1 MIYRISIV
9 CSLLFTMLHG
19 QYRDLPD
26 VVTKVATAAGNWL
39 KLETDA
45 RAMAMGGAFVA
56 AGRGVSGIPY
66 NASAIAYLSGSE
78 LVYGKS
84 SYIAGI
90 THNVV
95 SYGRR
100 LSGSDFFGLHLF
112 YLDSGPMAVTNEF
125 YPDGTGE
132 DFRALSMALRFTY
145 ARRLTDRLKVGG
157 SLNYIRDEIYTTLMQ
172 TIAFDLGSNFDT
184 GIYGFVLGMSISNF
198 GPEVQYHGT
207 GLQQTV
213 PDTIDVDGRLLRVTE
228 DFPLPLLF
236 RLGVSNDILGKT
248 SIFKKSDTH
257 RLTVAVDGLY
267 PSDYT
272 VYTCI
277 GLEYG
282 FKDLVFVRGG
292 THFGH
297 DTAGFSVGLGTLVAV
312 GSTKIAVDY
321 AYVDY
326 GVLKTTHQIS
336 IGLKL

>member
-1 MIYRISIV
+1 
-9 CSLLFTMLHG
+9 
-19 QYRDLPD
+19 
-26 VVTKVATAAGNWL
+26 
-39 KLETDA
+39 
-45 RAMAMGGAFVA
+45 
-56 AGRGVSGIPY
+56 
-66 NASAIAYLSGSE
+66 
-78 LVYGKS
+78 
-84 SYIAGI
+84 
-90 THNVV
+90 
-95 SYGRR
+95 
-100 LSGSDFFGLHLF
+100 
-112 YLDSGPMAVTNEF
+112 MAVTNEF

-248 SIFKKSDTH
+248 GIFKKSDIH

-292 THFGH
+292 THLGH
-297 DTAGFSVGLGTLVAV
+297 DTAGFSIGLGTLVAV